1 MIGDSHTAACSGLA
15 VRPSVV
21 AAESK
26 TLKRVKSET
35 ALDLYSY
42 VTIRRKQAR
51 RYRLALELY

>member
-35 ALDLYSY
+35 ALY
-42 VTIRRKQAR
+42 IRNDPEAS
-51 RYRLALELY
+51 ASI